1 MRDEYREWQVAE
13 VERELDFPDLPPGI
27 RTRMRETYDY
37 EGRLD
42 HARSYPVRGEIPVID
57 DLRTTWTGA
66 VWVRRTPEDGYP
78 WEDQVFGSVVTG
90 FGFSTSPAPPSHI
103 DVIDASGRYV
113 GTFPPRSGAIMFAA
127 FGPEGLAAYAVKN
140 EWDVPTVV
148 VKRLPAEVR

>member
-1 MRDEYREWQVAE
+1 MHE
-13 VERELDFPDLPPGI
+13 I
-27 RTRMRETYDY
+27 YDY

-57 DLRTTWTGA
+57 DLRTTWAGA

-90 FGFSTSPAPPSHI
+90 FGFSTSPAPPSPI
-103 DVIDASGRYV
+103 DVIDADGRYV

-140 EWDVPTVV
+140 ELDVPTVV